1 MNNINK
7 SIYYNRLIVLAILV
21 IIFFASGSFANPNQ
35 ELDRSPETSPLVPT
49 PESPPMLPLSERR
62 ETHNRRM

>member
-21 IIFFASGSFANPNQ
+21 IIFFASRSFANPNQ
-35 ELDRSPETSPLVPT
+35 EPDQDFSNAENAEEKRAKWGTEENS
-49 PESPPMLPLSERR
+49 
-62 ETHNRRM
+62 N